1 MGMLIGSTSGGIMY
15 KKHTCMNKRKRKS
28 DKNSSLDFIRR
39 YRRLRRYAATSRPI
53 CIRAGS
59 VLLYLLKKK
68 QEDIW
73 RTYAFF
79 CYRASN
85 SRALHFTLR
94 VDNNTGV
101 VLEVKEDTVSSA
113 PCLAL
118 TDNDNWHG

>member
-1 MGMLIGSTSGGIMY
+1 MHEQKKEKKRQKLFTRFYTTVPAFEAIRGHKSAYMY
-15 KKHTCMNKRKRKS
+15 KSGFSFTLS
-28 DKNSSLDFIRR
+28 LKN
-39 YRRLRRYAATSRPI
+39 
-53 CIRAGS
+53 
-59 VLLYLLKKK
+59 K

-73 RTYAFF
+73 WTYAFF